1 VSDSDSDSGAD
12 SGSAPDREAFLA
24 AEATD
29 HVALYLAD
37 DLVAGVDRLAERPYA
52 QRVADGVLLI
62 VEGERGRAL
71 LPKLVGEDAMDF
83 AGTAMQTE
91 GRVERDL
98 TGGSHDHGD
107 AGEGDRDGNGDSD
120 AVHALE
126 FVFAFAEAQNEAV
139 GDRYAEGD
147 VVHAYARCSCGTAF
161 SDRWVVG
168 QE

>member
-1 VSDSDSDSGAD
+1 VSDSDSDSDAGPD
-12 SGSAPDREAFLA
+12 PDREAFLA
-24 AEATD
+24 GEATD

-91 GRVERDL
+91 GRVARDL

-107 AGEGDRDGNGDSD
+107 TGEGDGNGDAD
-120 AVHALE
+120 AAHAVE

-147 VVHAYARCSCGTAF
+147 VVHAYARCSCRTAF